1 MEKDGNVSIGID
13 DFLQHVTGTLTRVE
27 MRNPGEKVKKG
38 ELLFSIVQF
47 GKRLSLYSPVSGII
61 KQQNEALIEDAS
73 KINSSPYSDGWIYR
87 IEPSNWFEE
96 VKFMDMAEK
105 YKKWIN
111 TEFSRM
117 KDFLAATLKPDSL
130 EFSHVVLQDGGI
142 LKEGV
147 LADFGP
153 EVWDD
158 FQTNFLEIYK

>member
-1 MEKDGNVSIGID
+1 
-13 DFLQHVTGTLTRVE
+13 

-47 GKRLSLYSPVSGII
+47 GKRLTLYSPISGII
-61 KQQNEALIEDAS
+61 KKQNEALYEDAS
-73 KINSSPYSDGWIYR
+73 KLNSSPFSEGWVYS
-87 IEPSNWFEE
+87 IEPSNWFTEIR
-96 VKFMDMAEK
+96 FMDMSEK
-105 YKKWIN
+105 YRKWIN

-117 KDFLAATLKPDSL
+117 KDFLAATLKPNSL
-130 EFSHVVLQDGGI
+130 EYTHVVLQDGGI

-158 FQTNFLEIYK
+158 FQTNFLELYK